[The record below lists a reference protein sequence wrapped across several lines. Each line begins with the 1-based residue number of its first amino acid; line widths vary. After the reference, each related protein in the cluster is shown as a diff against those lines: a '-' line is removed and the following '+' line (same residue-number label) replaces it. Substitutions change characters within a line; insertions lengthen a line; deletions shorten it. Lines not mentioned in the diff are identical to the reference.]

1 MNAIPNTHPHPR
13 IYVACLAAYN
23 NGHLHGVWIDAV
35 QEPERI
41 QEEVDA
47 MLAASP
53 INGAEEWAI
62 HDAEGFG
69 NVVINES
76 DSFARISVFADFINE
91 HGEIGT
97 ALLDHYSGDL
107 EEAYETMDGRYLGAY
122 GSLEDYMQELTEE
135 TTNIPRALRHYIN
148 YRAMGRDAEI
158 NGDLFTVSTA
168 WNVVH
173 VFAGY

>member
-1 MNAIPNTHPHPR
+1 MNAKPHLHPRPR

-23 NGHLHGVWIDAV
+23 SGHLHGAWIDAV
-35 QEPERI
+35 QKPQEI
-41 QEEVDA
+41 QDEVNA

-53 INGAEEWAI
+53 IKGAEEWAI
-62 HDAEGFG
+62 HDLEGFG
-69 NVVINES
+69 NLLINEF
-76 DSFARISVFADFINE
+76 DSFARISVLAEFIND

-107 EEAYETMDGRYLGAY
+107 EEAFEAMDGRYLGTYA
-122 GSLEDYMQELTEE
+122 SLEDYMQEMTEE
-135 TTNIPRALRHYIN
+135 TTNIPPALRHYIN

-158 NGDLFTVSTA
+158 NGEVFTVSTA